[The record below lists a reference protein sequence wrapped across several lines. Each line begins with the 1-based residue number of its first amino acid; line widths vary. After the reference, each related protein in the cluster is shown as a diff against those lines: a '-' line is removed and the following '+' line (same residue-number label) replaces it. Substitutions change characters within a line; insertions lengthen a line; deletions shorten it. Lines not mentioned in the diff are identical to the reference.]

1 MKFLSQVLLIARIES
16 HFLWRYPK
24 MLLVMAVVATVPTLY
39 ALIYLSSVWDPD
51 SHTKALTVAV
61 VDMDTGTVVGGKFIN
76 LGNDIVSHLVEQG
89 RFGFQVFA
97 NENAAREQVKRGDAA
112 FALIIPKNFST
123 AALAGEKAGAARPVV
138 FASEGNNYEGAAIA
152 KHFAETFD
160 QEINKNLNAQRWK
173 TVLATASQM
182 QTQVR
187 ELRRGVEQL
196 QAGAQ
201 QLSSGAKQT
210 ASGAKALANGN
221 QQMHAGV
228 SQLTAGMKEISTGLQ
243 SAGQSLPAAND
254 LNRLKNGAQT
264 LAAGQNA
271 VAKGMGEL
279 KSGMTTLDSGIT
291 TFREQAHDSLF
302 MPSAVIEG
310 SDQLSAGLARLNT
323 GLDSAWSAQQQLA
336 SGADSLSTGVGAL
349 VDGMLVLKHGLNHAT
364 HKLPE
369 PLQLDRLDTGAGT
382 LASGSS
388 RLSTATAQLAAG
400 SQRLSD
406 GLNQLSAALPNNIP
420 IPQGDPLGMAAS
432 VQSQVEMDT
441 AAGNS
446 GRGLAPNIIPGAL
459 WLGAGV
465 VVFLQHI
472 RVLPRR
478 ALFFSSLA
486 QYLGKILLPSCVALI
501 QAGILLLVVRYYLGI
516 QAHDPGAFALVICA
530 STVVFLLIIFA
541 LSRAF
546 GDAGKG
552 FAMILLAVQFASSG
566 GLLPVELTG
575 RLYMDISPYL
585 PMTWVVKAMRAAM
598 FGAYERN
605 WQTPM
610 LLLAFAGV
618 LSILLGS
625 MVGRWRFMHPAS
637 LRPPV
642 EF

>member
-24 MLLVMAVVATVPTLY
+24 MLLVMAVVITVPTLY

-51 SHTKALTVAV
+51 SHTRALTVAV
-61 VDMDTGTVVGGKFIN
+61 VDLDNGTAVNGKFVN
-76 LGNDIVSHLVEQG
+76 LGRDVVSRLTEQG
-89 RFGFQVFA
+89 RFGFQLFA
-97 NENAAREQVKRGDAA
+97 DEAAARSVVRRGDAA
-112 FALIIPKNFST
+112 FALIIPENFSV
-123 AALAGEKAGAARPVV
+123 AALAGNEAGAARPVV

-152 KHFAETFD
+152 RRFAESLD

-173 TVLATASQM
+173 TVLATAAQM
-182 QTQVR
+182 QGQVQD
-187 ELRRGVEQL
+187 LHRGVEQL
-196 QAGAQ
+196 RQGAEQLSHGARQTAAGAR
-201 QLSSGAKQT
+201 T
-210 ASGAKALANGN
+210 LADGN
-221 QQMHAGV
+221 SQMHAGV
-228 SQLTAGMKEISTGLQ
+228 AQLTSGVKEISSGLQ

-254 LNRLKNGAQT
+254 LNRLKTGAQT
-264 LAAGQNA
+264 LAAGQTA
-271 VAKGMGEL
+271 VVKGMGEL
-279 KSGMTTLDSGIT
+279 KSGMSTLDTGISS
-291 TFREQAHDSLF
+291 FREQARDSLF
-302 MPSAVIEG
+302 MPSSVVAG
-310 SDQLSAGLARLNT
+310 SDQLADGVSRLNT
-323 GLDSAWSAQQQLA
+323 GLESAWSAQQQLA
-336 SGADSLSTGVGAL
+336 SGADSLSQGVGAL
-349 VDGMLVLKHGLNHAT
+349 VDGMLVLKHGLNHAA

-369 PLQLDRLDTGAGT
+369 PRQLDRLATGAGT

-388 RLSTATAQLAAG
+388 QLSNATAQLAAG
-400 SQRLSD
+400 SHRLSE
-406 GLNQLSAALPNNIP
+406 GLNQLSDALPANIP
-420 IPQGDPLGMAAS
+420 MPQGSPMGLAAS
-432 VQSQVEMDT
+432 VQSTVEMEA

-486 QYLGKILLPSCVALI
+486 QYLGKLLVPMATVLLQAAL
-501 QAGILLLVVRYYLGI
+501 LLLVVRYYLDI
-516 QAHDPGAFALVICA
+516 EAHDPLAFVIVICS

-541 LSRAF
+541 LARAF

-598 FGAYERN
+598 FGAFEGN
-605 WQTPM
+605 WQIPM
-610 LLLAFAGV
+610 AMLAGAAV
-618 LSILLGS
+618 LSILLGAT
-625 MVGRWRFMHPAS
+625 VGRWRFMHPAS

>member
-24 MLLVMAVVATVPTLY
+24 MLLVMAVVAIVPTLY

-51 SHTKALTVAV
+51 SHTRALTVAV

-76 LGNDIVSHLVEQG
+76 LGNEIVSRLIEQG

-97 NENAAREQVKRGDAA
+97 NENAAREQVRRGDAA
-112 FALIIPKNFST
+112 FALIIPQNFST
-123 AALAGEKAGAARPVV
+123 TALAGQKAGAARPIV

-152 KHFAETFD
+152 KRFAETLD

-182 QTQVR
+182 QGQIQD
-187 ELRRGVEQL
+187 LKRGVEQL
-196 QAGAQ
+196 RHGALQLSAGAR
-201 QLSSGAKQT
+201 QT
-210 ASGAKALANGN
+210 ANGARALADGN
-221 QQMHAGV
+221 QQMHTGV
-228 SQLTAGMKEISTGLQ
+228 TQLTAGVKEISTGLQ

-254 LNRLKNGAQT
+254 LARLKSGAQT
-264 LAAGQNA
+264 LAAGQSA
-271 VAKGMGEL
+271 VAQGMGEL
-279 KSGMTTLDSGIT
+279 RSGMSTLDSGIN
-291 TFREQAHDSLF
+291 TFREQARDSLF

-310 SDQLSAGLARLNT
+310 SDQLSAGVARLNT

-336 SGADSLSTGVGAL
+336 TGADSLSNGVGAL
-349 VDGMLVLKHGLNHAT
+349 VDGMLVLKHGLNHAA

-369 PLQLDRLDTGAGT
+369 STQLDRLDTGAGT

-388 RLSTATAQLAAG
+388 RLSSATAQLAAG
-400 SQRLSD
+400 SRRLSD
-406 GLNQLSAALPNNIP
+406 GLGQLSDALPTSLP
-420 IPQGDPLGMAAS
+420 MPQGDPLGLAAS
-432 VQSQVEMDT
+432 VQSQVQMDT

-486 QYLGKILLPSCVALI
+486 QYLGKVLLPTCVALV

-516 QAHDPGAFALVICA
+516 QAHDPAAFALVICG

-575 RLYMDISPYL
+575 RVYMDISPFL

-598 FGAYERN
+598 FGAFEAN
-605 WQTPM
+605 WQAPM
-610 LLLAFAGV
+610 SLLAGAGI